1 MLASVNIA
9 VKLHVWYGRSSEH
22 YNLHLHTHKMAFCTR
37 TLKAQ
42 WLKTSTFRPIS
53 TRWQSSLAH
62 LQQEMPLRKI
72 QPIFDD
78 LSPQQSYRLDMSLAD
93 YLPATKYTPQCHTS
107 ITHQLN

>member
-1 MLASVNIA
+1 MGKSISLPTSDNNVFFNTTIL
-9 VKLHVWYGRSSEH
+9 LHAKSPS
-22 YNLHLHTHKMAFCTR
+22 MAFCKR
-37 TLKAQ
+37 TIRSQ
-42 WLKTSTFRPIS
+42 WLRASIFKPCS

-93 YLPATKYTPQCHTS
+93 YLPATK
-107 ITHQLN
+107 

>member
-1 MLASVNIA
+1 MASCA
-9 VKLHVWYGRSSEH
+9 
-22 YNLHLHTHKMAFCTR
+22 R
-37 TLKAQ
+37 TLRSQ
-42 WLKTSTFRPIS
+42 WLRPSSFRSIN

-93 YLPATKYTPQCHTS
+93 YLPATKYKSHCHTFVAQ
-107 ITHQLN
+107 HFN